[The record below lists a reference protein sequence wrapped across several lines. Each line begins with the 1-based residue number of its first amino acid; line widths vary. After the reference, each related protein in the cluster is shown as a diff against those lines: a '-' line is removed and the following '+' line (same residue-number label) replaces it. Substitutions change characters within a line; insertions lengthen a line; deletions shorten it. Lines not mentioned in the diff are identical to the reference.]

1 MTVHLDV
8 TALAWPSTDVDAQTN
23 HESAAGPANIFSCV
37 YYARRINVDDSLTG
51 AFAHRMMLQTGA
63 LLAPNAVRFVYRCGW
78 VDSAE
83 GQERGRAG

>member
-1 MTVHLDV
+1 MTVHSDV
-8 TALAWPSTDVDAQTN
+8 TALAWPSTDVDAQAN
-23 HESAAGPANIFSCV
+23 HKSAAGPANVFSRV
-37 YYARRINVDDSLTG
+37 FMRSINVDDSLTG